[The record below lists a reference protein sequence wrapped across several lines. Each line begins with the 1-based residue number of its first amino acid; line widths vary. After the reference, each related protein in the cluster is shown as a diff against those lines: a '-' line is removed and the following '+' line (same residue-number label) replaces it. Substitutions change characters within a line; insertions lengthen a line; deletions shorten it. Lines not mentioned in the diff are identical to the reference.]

1 MTTLTFNTFNGL
13 PAVADQR
20 VTGQQDIDEVVGA
33 VDTIDIP
40 ILADGILFVV
50 ATLISRF
57 VNRVFG
63 ATECSADLVEL
74 PDYYYPNDCCCV

>member
-1 MTTLTFNTFNGL
+1 MTTLTVNTFSGL

-20 VTGQQDIDEVVGA
+20 VTGQQGAEVVVEA
-33 VDTIDIP
+33 VDSIEIP

-63 ATECSADLVEL
+63 PADSYTNLEDI
-74 PDYYYPNDCCCV
+74 PDYYFPPNCCG

>member
-1 MTTLTFNTFNGL
+1 MTTLTVNTFSGL

-20 VTGQQDIDEVVGA
+20 VTVKHDADQVVGA
-33 VDTIDIP
+33 IDSIEIP

-57 VNRVFG
+57 VDRVFG
-63 ATECSADLVEL
+63 PANRYTNLADI
-74 PDYYYPNDCCCV
+74 PDYYFPPSCCG

>member
-1 MTTLTFNTFNGL
+1 MTTLTVNTFSGL

-20 VTGQQDIDEVVGA
+20 VTGQQDADVVVAA
-33 VDTIDIP
+33 VDSIEIP

-63 ATECSADLVEL
+63 PADSNTNLEDI
-74 PDYYYPNDCCCV
+74 PDYYFPPSCCG